1 MGVGRRPQI
10 VVPGPV
16 RQSGSALEPSSTIP
30 GFGALSLS
38 FPLGFVARLMLWK
51 TQVVLKQVCAAE
63 SPSAH

>member
-38 FPLGFVARLMLWK
+38 FPLGLVARLMLWK
-51 TQVVLKQVCAAE
+51 NTGSVKASVCGEPLAL
-63 SPSAH
+63 